1 MGGGRLKKVLITAS
15 TLGHLKSFHLPYLEA
30 LEKEGFQVD
39 IACPFSTELQKPK
52 GVHEVIHVP
61 FQKKMFA
68 PSNLKATLVLSEKM
82 NHYDILITHTALA
95 SFFSRLALVTKGK
108 KPYVICMVHGYLFH
122 AHSTTLKTLLLLG
135 AEKLVAHKTDVVL
148 CMNQWDK
155 EQAIKYKL
163 GKKIGF
169 VSGIGVSFTPVTEK
183 DTIGL
188 RESLSLPQDC
198 FLLSFG
204 GEFSSRKNQMFLI
217 KALTKLP
224 EQVHLALAGRGDTLE
239 DCKTLVMQSGLQHR
253 VHFLGFVSPLTAW
266 YQVAD
271 CVVTACSS
279 EGLPVHLM
287 EALFLGKPVAVSD
300 VKGNQDL
307 VVEGETG
314 LLFPLGDEDVY
325 VRKINQLL
333 KNPNLGKTMGD
344 KAKESMTPYHL
355 EQVLPEVMHWYRGS

>member
-1 MGGGRLKKVLITAS
+1 MGGRRLKKILITAS

-30 LEKEGFQVD
+30 LQKEGFQVD
-39 IACPFSTELQKPK
+39 IACPVQTEVEKPK

-68 PSNLKATLVLSEKM
+68 PSNLKATGMLVKKM

-95 SFFSRLALVTKGK
+95 SFFSRLALFFTRK
-108 KPYVICMVHGYLFH
+108 KPHVICMVHGYLFH
-122 AHSTTLKTLLLLG
+122 AHSSSLKTLLLRS

-148 CMNQWDK
+148 CMNQWDLQ
-155 EQAIKYKL
+155 QAEKYKL

-169 VSGIGVSFTPVTEK
+169 VSGIGVSFTPITEK

-198 FLLSFG
+198 FLLAFG
-204 GEFSSRKNQMFLI
+204 GEFSHRKNQMFLI
-217 KALTKLP
+217 KAMTKLP
-224 EQVHLALAGRGDTLE
+224 QQVHLALAGRGDTLE
-239 DCKTLVMQSGLQHR
+239 DCKAFVAQLGLEHR

-271 CVVTACSS
+271 CVVTACVS

-287 EALFLGKPVAVSD
+287 EALFLGKPVVVSD

-314 LLFPLGDEDVY
+314 LLFPWNHEDAY
-325 VRKINQLL
+325 VSQIKKLL
-333 KNPNLGKTMGD
+333 ENPNVGKTMGG
-344 KAKESMTPYHL
+344 KGKNRMNPYDL
-355 EQVLPEVMHWYRGS
+355 EHVLPEVMDWYCGS